1 MDGFNSR
8 KKQDQSYHHKYFI
21 DLKKIYDEQPIT
33 YAEEFLENLFPVSD
47 EFEFLIE
54 QIDFI
59 INGLKPDELPTL
71 RKKMIEKKDYVK
83 RR

>member
-1 MDGFNSR
+1 
-8 KKQDQSYHHKYFI
+8 
-21 DLKKIYDEQPIT
+21 LKSNYYILLLEIYDEQPIT